1 MMLDLP
7 MLGVELRRR
16 RRALRIPSAEFARR
30 IGVSQTYVWLIE
42 AAKPRSSG
50 EPSRPSEDLL
60 QRWTSALGM
69 NETESRR
76 IRELAG
82 YFDVAAVDERRY
94 TRSIPPPM
102 ASSPRSVNE
111 FNTVESDTVDEL
123 PSSGTA
129 PHMVAL
135 RRWAR
140 AADPDGG
147 EVAIIDRIHE
157 ILAVAGSN
165 QRTDE
170 ATYLLD
176 SFLQWLA
183 FHIGAEE

>member
-1 MMLDLP
+1 MLDLP
-7 MLGVELRRR
+7 ALGVELRRR

-42 AAKPRSSG
+42 AAKPRASG

-60 QRWTSALGM
+60 QRWTAALGM
-69 NETESRR
+69 SESESRR

-82 YFDVAAVDERRY
+82 YFDVPGGE
-94 TRSIPPPM
+94 
-102 ASSPRSVNE
+102 PRSSRS
-111 FNTVESDTVDEL
+111 TSSSMA
-123 PSSGTA
+123 PSSTLGNEYSAQAAETTGERPSSVA
-129 PHMVAL
+129 ASHLQAL

-157 ILAVAGSN
+157 ILRVAQSN
-165 QRTDE
+165 QRADE

-176 SFLQWLA
+176 SFLRWLE
-183 FHIGAEE
+183 FHIGSEG

>member
-1 MMLDLP
+1 MLDLP
-7 MLGVELRRR
+7 TLGVELRRR

-60 QRWTSALGM
+60 QRWTAALGM
-69 NETESRR
+69 NEAESRR

-82 YFDVAAVDERRY
+82 YFDVPVGEPRY
-94 TRSIPPPM
+94 ARSSSPPM
-102 ASSPRSVNE
+102 TSSPGSVNE
-111 FNTVESDTVDEL
+111 YSAEGPDTASERL
-123 PSSGTA
+123 SSMAA
-129 PHMVAL
+129 PHLPAL

-157 ILAVAGSN
+157 ILRMAGSN

-176 SFLQWLA
+176 SFLRRLE
-183 FHIGAEE
+183 FHIGTER

>member
-1 MMLDLP
+1 MLDLP
-7 MLGVELRRR
+7 ALGVELRRR

-60 QRWTSALGM
+60 QRWTAALGM
-69 NETESRR
+69 SESESRR

-82 YFDVAAVDERRY
+82 YFDVPVGEPRY
-94 TRSIPPPM
+94 ARSSSPTM
-102 ASSPRSVNE
+102 ASSSGSVNAYSAQGAE
-111 FNTVESDTVDEL
+111 TASER
-123 PSSGTA
+123 PSSVA
-129 PHMVAL
+129 ASHRLAL

-140 AADPDGG
+140 AADPEGE

-157 ILAVAGSN
+157 ILRVAQSN
-165 QRTDE
+165 HRADE

-176 SFLQWLA
+176 SFLRWLE
-183 FHIGAEE
+183 FHVGSEL

>member
-1 MMLDLP
+1 MLDLP
-7 MLGVELRRR
+7 TLGVELRRR

-60 QRWTSALGM
+60 QRWTAALGM
-69 NETESRR
+69 SESESRR

-82 YFDVAAVDERRY
+82 YFDVPVGEPRYSRSGSPTMAASPGSVSEYSAQGAETASDR
-94 TRSIPPPM
+94 PPAM
-102 ASSPRSVNE
+102 A
-111 FNTVESDTVDEL
+111 
-123 PSSGTA
+123 A
-129 PHMVAL
+129 PHRLAL

-140 AADPDGG
+140 AADPERE

-157 ILAVAGSN
+157 ILRVAHSN
-165 QRTDE
+165 
-170 ATYLLD
+170 
-176 SFLQWLA
+176 
-183 FHIGAEE
+183 